1 MFIESLSS
9 SQFCGTRSQLIN
21 SDNYIFIG
29 GVLTGYANPVM
40 HMRTDAIRE
49 LAIYMRGRKLA
60 LSWPGK
66 SYVHKTLNL
75 ENN

>member
-1 MFIESLSS
+1 MELD
-9 SQFCGTRSQLIN
+9 RSQLIN

-66 SYVHKTLNL
+66 SYVQKTLNK